1 MVSSTPLEV
10 AVIDDWQNAARAA
23 ADWSKLETRA
33 RVQFF
38 SEPFTDEDAAAAALA
53 PFTVIVPMRE
63 RLPFPRSQLRRLP
76 RLRLLALTGYGTRH
90 VDMSYCAEHGIV
102 CCGSGSSSPTGP
114 AELTLGLMLAASRQ
128 IAAGDAAMRH
138 DGFQGGIALGRTLE
152 GQTLGVIGLG
162 RIGARVAAYAR
173 AFGMRVIAW
182 SSNLT
187 DQQAQQAGVL
197 HVNKDELLRQADIVS
212 VHLVLSARSRA
223 TLGAAELAL
232 MKPGALLVN
241 TSRGALIDEAALLD
255 ALGSGRI
262 RAALDV
268 YDQEPLPVGHPLRTA
283 RNTVLTPHLGFTTE
297 RTFSQFYGESVENIL
312 AYLDGHPIR
321 VVTS

>member
-1 MVSSTPLEV
+1 
-10 AVIDDWQNAARAA
+10 
-23 ADWSKLETRA
+23 
-33 RVQFF
+33 
-38 SEPFTDEDAAAAALA
+38 
-53 PFTVIVPMRE
+53 
-63 RLPFPRSQLRRLP
+63 
-76 RLRLLALTGYGTRH
+76 LALTGYGTRH

-268 YDQEPLPVGHPLRTA
+268 YDQEPLPAGHPLRTA

>member
-1 MVSSTPLEV
+1 MVTTTPVEI
-10 AVIDDWQNAARAA
+10 AVTDDWQKVARAVANWA
-23 ADWSKLETRA
+23 ALETRA

-38 SEPFTDEDAAAAALA
+38 SEPFADEDAAVAALA
-53 PFTVIVPMRE
+53 PFSIIVPMRE
-63 RLPFPRSQLRRLP
+63 RLQFPRGLFRRLP

-90 VDMSYCAEHGIV
+90 IDMSFCAEHDIV

-114 AELTLGLMLAASRQ
+114 AEMTLGLMLAASRQ

-138 DGFQGGIALGRTLE
+138 GGFQAGIALGRSLE
-152 GQTLGVIGLG
+152 GQTLGIIGLG

-182 SSNLT
+182 STNLT
-187 DQQAQQAGVL
+187 DQQAQQAGAL
-197 HVNKDELLRQADIVS
+197 RVNKDELLRQADIVS

-223 TLGAAELAL
+223 TLGAAEFAL

-241 TSRGALIDEAALLD
+241 TSRGALIDEPALLEV
-255 ALGSGRI
+255 LGSGRI

-268 YDQEPLPVGHPLRTA
+268 YDREPLPGAHPLRTA
-283 RNTVLTPHLGFTTE
+283 PNTLLTPHLGFNTE
-297 RTFSQFYGESVENIL
+297 ATFRQFYGESVENIL

-321 VVTS
+321 ILSF